1 MSYPWLKQRSTN
13 LTAFAALVGMSGASL
28 ASAEVKPVTL
38 VLKRDVVSLAEVA
51 GSDGQSRLAAI
62 VADASKPHPKRQLL
76 WLKKQGANLIV
87 AGEQGLSSDDGAF
100 DICRLHGPK
109 APAELLT
116 LRPDGVYRLGTKAPL
131 AATDNIF
138 AQPSDDSVPR
148 VHLCFQ
154 LFAGEAPALVVPS
167 LGHLQIFRSKD
178 DGATYQPYVRLP
190 QTANANYN
198 WTSTAL
204 RGEQLETTQLVSVRL
219 DFPAVTALDFDGDGR
234 IDLCLSRGESLQCYL
249 QGPGGFTESQQKSFF
264 FPVRSD
270 AERQQQSVRTIGQ
283 LVELERGALPAY
295 LVSKTEWNVSD
306 MRTAV
311 YIFRQAKAGGFS
323 GKPAQII
330 SRKGYFAYQ
339 EYLDLDEA
347 GRKDLVA
354 PVAALGWSDLMSI
367 YLAKAADIDFVRYK
381 NQGGTFATQPDDLH
395 SLSFPVDFKRLTSV
409 LGSLPLW
416 QIRLPNKEAD
426 VSGHDV
432 AFFPAKEAIDLV
444 RLQKRDGALVGVP
457 LGHIPVT
464 VGSEVIASDLDG
476 NGINEIIFTWPREP
490 GLQNKVVMVDL
501 SGL

>member
-1 MSYPWLKQRSTN
+1 MSYLWLKQRSTYI
-13 LTAFAALVGMSGASL
+13 TTIAAVTSMSCASL
-28 ASAEVKPVTL
+28 ANAEARPVTL

-62 VADASKPHPKRQLL
+62 VADSSKPHPKRQLL
-76 WLKKQGANLIV
+76 WLKKQGANLVI
-87 AGEQGLSSDDGAF
+87 AGEQGLSSDDSAF
-100 DICRLHGPK
+100 DVCRLHGPK
-109 APAELLT
+109 AELLT
-116 LRPDGVYRLGTKAPL
+116 VRPGGVYRLGSKAPL
-131 AATDNIF
+131 AATDTIF

-167 LGHLQIFRSKD
+167 LGHLQVFRSKD
-178 DGATYQPYVRLP
+178 DGATYQSYTRLP
-190 QTANANYN
+190 LTANANYN

-204 RGEQLETTQLVSVRL
+204 RGDQLETTQLISVRL

-249 QGPGGFTESQQKSFF
+249 QDSGGFAESRQKTFF
-264 FPVRSD
+264 FPVRTE

-283 LVELERGALPAY
+283 LVELERSALPAY
-295 LVSKTEWNVSD
+295 IVSKTEWNVSD
-306 MRTAV
+306 MRTTV
-311 YIFRQAKAGGFS
+311 YTFRQAKGGGFVD
-323 GKPAQII
+323 KPAQII

-339 EYLDLDEA
+339 EYLDLDGA

-381 NQGGTFATQPDDLH
+381 NQGGTFATQPEELH

-416 QIRLPNKEAD
+416 QIRLPHKD
-426 VSGHDV
+426 TKVSGHDV

-444 RLQKRDGALVGVP
+444 RLQKRDGALVGVS

-464 VGSEVIASDLDG
+464 VGTEVIASDLDG
-476 NGINEIIFTWPREP
+476 NWVNEIIFSWPREP
-490 GLQNKVVMVDL
+490 GQQNKVVMVDL
-501 SGL
+501 NDL